1 MRVAVFG
8 AGGVGVFYGARLQES
23 GEEIVFLA
31 RGAHLEALRERGLSL
46 RTADGES
53 RLAVTAVSD
62 PSSVGP
68 VDLVLFCVK
77 SYDVASAARSLKPL
91 MGPETI
97 VLALQNGLD
106 HAELISS
113 AVDPGRTLVGS
124 VQALAVEVAAP
135 GVVVHSGGEG
145 KIVFGEP
152 EGGPSERVRLLSGVL
167 PRAGIPHEV
176 SGEMQRVLWEKFFF
190 IAGVG
195 GVTALA
201 RAPIGALLE
210 HPEGRALLAASCEE
224 IVAVAR
230 AEGVHL
236 GADAVDRVLHF
247 AGTFSADWRSSM
259 ARDLEAG
266 RPLEIE
272 ALSGTLVRRAARHNL
287 PAPVHRTIFA
297 CLSLHQPVSR
307 TR

>member
-8 AGGVGVFYGARLQES
+8 TGGVGAFYGVRLEKS
-23 GEEIVFLA
+23 GEEVVFLA

-53 RLAVTAVSD
+53 HLVVAAVSD

-77 SYDVASAARSLKPL
+77 SYDVASAACSLGPL
-91 MGPETI
+91 MGPQTV

-106 HAELISS
+106 HAELISG
-113 AVDPGRTLVGS
+113 AVGPGRVMIGS
-124 VQALAVEVAAP
+124 VQALAVEAAAP
-135 GVVVHSGGEG
+135 GIIEHSGGEG
-145 KIVFGEP
+145 EIVFGEP
-152 EGGPSERVRLLSGVL
+152 EGGPSERVRALSGAL
-167 PRAGIPHEV
+167 SRAGIPHEV
-176 SGEMQRVLWEKFFF
+176 SGEMQRVLWEKLLF

-210 HPEGRALLAASCEE
+210 HPEGRALLATSCEE

-236 GADAVDRVLHF
+236 DADAVDRVLHF

-266 RPLEIE
+266 RRLEIE
-272 ALSGTLVRRAARHNL
+272 ALSGTVVRRAARHNL
-287 PAPVHRTIFA
+287 PVPVHRTIYA
-297 CLSLHQPVSR
+297 CLSLQQPMSR
-307 TR
+307 AC